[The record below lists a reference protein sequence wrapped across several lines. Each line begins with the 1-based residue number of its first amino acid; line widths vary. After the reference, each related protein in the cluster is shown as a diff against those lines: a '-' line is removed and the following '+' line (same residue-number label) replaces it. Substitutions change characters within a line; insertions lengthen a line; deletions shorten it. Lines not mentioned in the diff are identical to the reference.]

1 MATITVTN
9 NTRLKLGLPSP
20 IGQIGPKA
28 TVSRVITTSQLENA
42 RSSLISLETS
52 GSITFNVSVEGTTAE
67 LDTDFMTAEDT
78 EQLVA
83 SNPAA
88 ILQTTT
94 GPTDLTIGAW
104 ADGQGLRRTG
114 ATAVGYDI
122 KDRSGPRII
131 VGNALQGDT
140 LAVCDYLDAGDGV
153 QLQAALTAAGI
164 SSPNRYDVYLRP
176 GTITTSVPITVPTQ
190 TALRG
195 SPGVLSSR
203 IAGTATNR
211 KVLDVGNRARVE
223 SLYISVPVPD
233 VGAAGT
239 EVVTLQTS
247 SQMYLC
253 RVLASIPTAL
263 QAANDTLTA
272 LVRGNGVGQRVCT
285 VDITGYGYRRLS
297 IARDLTGIEMSQ
309 IASGAPVLRGMLH
322 NVSVTTLD
330 IGFDVRGPFMVSSC
344 ESEQNDHIGMRL
356 ASLTNRPSPIIANCA
371 ISTVAFAGMPQYG
384 IVVDTGTNVSGL
396 LDAKI
401 SNCTITSTSTELTST
416 GIDLR
421 GIGDGVMVSGTS
433 IASFPLGVVISA
445 TQINATMQGTIRG
458 ATTPVTNASGSL
470 QNNLRTL

>member
-1 MATITVTN
+1 MA
-9 NTRLKLGLPSP
+9 LKRGT
-20 IGQIGPKA
+20 G
-28 TVSRVITTSQLENA
+28 
-42 RSSLISLETS
+42 
-52 GSITFNVSVEGTTAE
+52 GSIEGGLAGESSDINAKFENRVQQVEY
-67 LDTDFMTAEDT
+67 
-78 EQLVA
+78 
-83 SNPAA
+83 
-88 ILQTTT
+88 
-94 GPTDLTIGAW
+94 
-104 ADGQGLRRTG
+104 
-114 ATAVGYDI
+114 AVGSL

-131 VGNALQGDT
+131 VGNALMGDT

-153 QLQAALTAAGI
+153 QLQAALNAVTVGT
-164 SSPNRYDVYLRP
+164 PRQDVYLRP

-309 IASGAPVLRGMLH
+309 IATGAPVLRGMLH

-458 ATTPVTNASGSL
+458 ATTPVTDASGSL